1 MHSRH
6 VALQTLLILDRGR
19 AELAAGLAQV
29 EAFVRRGGGLQQ
41 AGEELEGLVL

>member
-1 MHSRH
+1 MEDINSGNPD
-6 VALQTLLILDRGR
+6 LDHQQCR